1 MKVIKWVSYIVVILV
16 FLSLLA
22 LILLPKFVDI
32 QNYKPRIEQR
42 VSAATGRPFTLGGDL
57 RFSLFPWAEVS
68 FSDLHLGNPDG
79 FEEKDFVSIK
89 SFEARVQLL
98 PLLLRDVRIKRFI
111 VDGARIVLEKGKDG
125 RTSWGDL
132 GKSRDEPREHAKPSE
147 EKQVRGFPIKK
158 LKLGEVAITK
168 GSVLWIDHVTD
179 KRRKISDV
187 TFDLQ
192 GVSLNNPIKY
202 LLSFLLDGKPVSLE
216 GSAGP
221 LEKDIDKGTV
231 PIDFTARAFK
241 QLDMNIKGRILDIDS
256 QPRFDLAMRV
266 SPFSPRELFA
276 TLDQP
281 FPLKTKDPQAVDRV
295 SLKTNLTGNQK
306 MITLSEG
313 TLDLDESKLAFST
326 SVKDF
331 PKPDVTFNLA
341 MDKIDLDRYLPPPG
355 EKKVER
361 EVKTQSPPPEKEKT
375 DYTALRKLRVNGR
388 LKVGEL
394 EVKNARMQDLDVTVS
409 GENGVFILKPVNLN
423 LYKGTVDAEGSLNV
437 VQDVPRTEVKLQSQ
451 GIEVSPLLKDVFKKD
466 ILEGT
471 VLTRLDLTTQGNEA
485 NGIKRT
491 LNGTG
496 ELIFNDGAI
505 KGIDLAR
512 MIWNLKDAF
521 GLTEKTKKPSTAF
534 TELRVPFTVTDGVMN
549 TSETS
554 LKSPLIRIV
563 AKGKVNLVEKTL
575 NLRME
580 PKVVATLKGQ
590 GDTEKRS
597 GIMIPVNVTGTF
609 SSPRFTPDL
618 GGTFEE
624 KIDDV
629 LPVPPELKKTFK
641 EGGLKPLEEDMKGL
655 MKDLLK
661 Q

>member
-1 MKVIKWVSYIVVILV
+1 MKLLKVVSFIVVILT
-16 FLSLLA
+16 FLFLFV
-22 LILLPKFVDI
+22 LILVPKIVDI
-32 QNYKPRIEQR
+32 QKYKPRIEQR

-57 RFSLFPWAEVS
+57 GFSLFPWAEVS

-79 FEEKDFVSIK
+79 FEEKDFISIK
-89 SFEARVQLL
+89 SFEAQVQLL
-98 PLLLRDVRIKRFI
+98 PLLLKDIRIKRFI

-132 GKSRDEPREHAKPSE
+132 GKSRDESRERAKPSE
-147 EKQVRGFPIKK
+147 EKQVRGFPIRK
-158 LKLGEVAITK
+158 LTLGEIAITK

-187 TFDLQ
+187 TVDLRD
-192 GVSLNNPIKY
+192 VSLNNPVKY

-216 GSAGP
+216 GSVGP
-221 LEKDIDKGTV
+221 LAKDIDKGTV
-231 PIDFTARAFK
+231 PIDFTATAFK
-241 QLDMNIKGRILDIDS
+241 QLDMNIKGRILNIDS
-256 QPRFDLAMRV
+256 QPRLDLAMRV

-276 TLDQP
+276 TLDLP
-281 FPLKTKDPQAVDRV
+281 FPLKTKDPQAVNRV

-306 MITLSEG
+306 MMTLSEG
-313 TLDLDESKLAFST
+313 ILDLDESKLAFST

-341 MDKIDLDRYLPPPG
+341 MDTIDLDRYMPPPG
-355 EKKVER
+355 KKKVEK
-361 EVKTQSPPPEKEKT
+361 EAKTQSPPPEKEKT
-375 DYTALRKLRVNGR
+375 DYTALRKLRVNGN

-394 EVKNARMQDLDVTVS
+394 KVKNTRMQNLDVTLS

-423 LYKGTVDAEGSLNV
+423 LYKGTVEAEGSLNV
-437 VQDVPRTEVKLQSQ
+437 VQDVPGTEVKIQSQ
-451 GIEVSPLLKDVFKKD
+451 GIQVSPLLNDVFEKD

-471 VLTRLDLTTQGNEA
+471 LLTRLDLTAQGDEA

-496 ELIFNDGAI
+496 ELIFSDGAI

-512 MIWNLKDAF
+512 MIWNLKDTF

-534 TELRVPFTVTDGVMN
+534 TALRVPFTVTDGVMN

-563 AKGKVNLVEKTL
+563 AKGKVNLVEETL

-597 GIMIPVNVTGTF
+597 GFMIPVNVTGTF
-609 SSPRFTPDL
+609 SSPRFTPDP
-618 GGTFEE
+618 GDIIEE
-624 KIDDV
+624 KIEDV
-629 LPVPPELKKTFK
+629 LPLPPELKKPFK
-641 EGGLKPLEEDMKGL
+641 EGGLKPLQEDMKGL